1 MNPSSAVFYVVFLNF
16 VAAYTA
22 IKGGIAMGIYKV
34 IKIKLPKILQKNNK
48 RVIKRGISK
57 KGIKNQKDILKKR
70 NYFHKRKNTFSN
82 HTTKAIPKRYK
93 KELHDNKIKLK
104 YVLIV
109 LFLVLILIK
118 GISILHYHSEQKQVQ
133 NTDAVVETKTN
144 FFVKE
149 SLPY

>member
-34 IKIKLPKILQKNNK
+34 IKIKLPKTLQKNNK

-70 NYFHKRKNTFSN
+70 NYFHIISKRWYF
-82 HTTKAIPKRYK
+82 
-93 KELHDNKIKLK
+93 
-104 YVLIV
+104 
-109 LFLVLILIK
+109 
-118 GISILHYHSEQKQVQ
+118 
-133 NTDAVVETKTN
+133 
-144 FFVKE
+144 
-149 SLPY
+149 